1 MGMITWPRAAVHRVT
16 VERDLPVPMLD
27 GVTLLADH
35 YAPVGAV
42 RPPAILVRSPYGRRG
57 VFGRT
62 FGRGFAKHGF
72 QVVIQSCRGG
82 FGSGG
87 LLDPLGDEHDDG
99 LATLAWLRDQDWYG
113 GSLAMHGPSY
123 LGYAQWAVAP
133 FAGPDLK
140 AMSTSVTASQF
151 RDAAYVGGAFALES
165 SLMWTTLTASMERP
179 FGGASALLIPR
190 RTRRAALS
198 GRPLGELDTLSAGRG
213 MPFFQDL
220 LTHHAEPAAYWGR
233 RDFSASVGEVE
244 AAVTMV
250 GGWYD
255 VFLPWQI
262 KDYMAMR
269 AAGRRP
275 YLTIGP
281 WYHADVRHGRVANAE
296 ALAWFRAHLLGD
308 PSGLREQPVRLYV
321 TGADEWR
328 DYSDWPVPG
337 VREQRWHLR
346 PGFAL
351 SPDAPG
357 TPDALSAPGT
367 PGAPGV
373 PGVPGAPGADGALDA
388 PHVPESLDGPAD
400 LADPGG
406 PDGTGPD
413 RFRYDPAH
421 PTPALGGPVLLG
433 NSEPRDNRRLEAR
446 RDVLVYTGPEL
457 RRDTEM
463 IGPVFADLYVRSGT
477 GHADVVVRVC
487 DVHPDGSSYNVCEG
501 VRRLVPGDPPA
512 GDDGIRRV
520 RVDLWPIGHRFRRG
534 HRIRVHVAGGAYPR
548 FARNLGTG
556 EPLGT
561 GSAMVTTDHEIF
573 HDPSHP
579 SAVVLP
585 LAPS

>member
-1 MGMITWPRAAVHRVT
+1 MGTITWPRTAVHRVT
-16 VERDLPVPMLD
+16 VERDLPVPMPD
-27 GVTLLADH
+27 GVTLLADR
-35 YAPVGAV
+35 YAPAGAV
-42 RPPAILVRSPYGRRG
+42 RPPTILIRSPYGRRG

-62 FGRGFAKHGF
+62 FGRGFARHGF

-99 LATLAWLRDQDWYG
+99 LATLAWLRAQDWYG

-123 LGYAQWAVAP
+123 LGYAQWAIAP

-179 FGGASALLIPR
+179 FGGASALFIPR

-220 LTHHAEPAAYWGR
+220 LAHHAEPAAYWGR

-255 VFLPWQI
+255 VFLPWQV
-262 KDYMAMR
+262 KDYTAMR

-321 TGADEWR
+321 TGAGEWR

-337 VREQRWHLR
+337 VREQRWRLR
-346 PGFAL
+346 PGFGLA
-351 SPDAPG
+351 PDAPEA
-357 TPDALSAPGT
+357 PDAPD
-367 PGAPGV
+367 V
-373 PGVPGAPGADGALDA
+373 PHA
-388 PHVPESLDGPAD
+388 PHAVEG
-400 LADPGG
+400 PGG
-406 PDGTGPD
+406 TGGPYGAEPD

-463 IGPVFADLYVRSGT
+463 IGPVFADLYVRTGT

-487 DVHPDGSSYNVCEG
+487 DVHPDGASYNVCEG
-501 VRRLVPGDPPA
+501 VRRLAPGDPPA
-512 GDDGIRRV
+512 GDDGIRQV

-548 FARNLGTG
+548 IARNLGTG

-585 LAPS
+585 LVPS

>member
-1 MGMITWPRAAVHRVT
+1 MSTITWPRPAVHRVAIQ
-16 VERDLPVPMLD
+16 RDLPVPMPD
-27 GVTLLADH
+27 GVTLLADR
-35 YAPVGAV
+35 YVPTGAV
-42 RPPAILVRSPYGRRG
+42 RPPTILIRSPYGRRG
-57 VFGRT
+57 VFGLA
-62 FGRGFAKHGF
+62 FGRGFARRGF

-99 LATLAWLRDQDWYG
+99 LATLSWLRGRTWYG
-113 GSLAMHGPSY
+113 GNLAMHGPSY
-123 LGYAQWAVAP
+123 LGYTQWAIAP

-165 SLMWTTLTASMERP
+165 SLMWTTLTAAIDGP
-179 FGGASALLIPR
+179 LGGAGALLAPR

-198 GRPLGELDTLSAGRG
+198 GRPLGELDMLSAGRG

-220 LTHHAEPAAYWGR
+220 LAHHAEPATYWGR
-233 RDFSASVGEVE
+233 RDFSASVGGVE

-262 KDYMAMR
+262 KDYAAMR

-281 WYHADVRHGRVANAE
+281 WYHADVRHSRVANTE

-321 TGADEWR
+321 TGANEWR
-328 DYSDWPVPG
+328 DYPDWPVPRM
-337 VREQRWHLR
+337 REQRWRLR
-346 PGFAL
+346 PGLVL
-351 SPDAPG
+351 SPDG
-357 TPDALSAPGT
+357 S
-367 PGAPGV
+367 
-373 PGVPGAPGADGALDA
+373 
-388 PHVPESLDGPAD
+388 DGPGDAE
-400 LADPGG
+400 PG
-406 PDGTGPD
+406 

-421 PTPALGGPVLLG
+421 PTPAQGGPVLLG

-463 IGPVFADLYVRSGT
+463 IGPVSAELYVRT
-477 GHADVVVRVC
+477 GSEHCDVVVRVC
-487 DVHPDGSSYNVCEG
+487 DVHPDGASYNVCEG
-501 VRRLVPGDPPA
+501 VRRLAPGAPVA

-520 RVDLWPIGHRFRRG
+520 VVDLWPIGHRFRRG
-534 HRIRVHVAGGAYPR
+534 HRIRLHVAGGAYPR
-548 FARNLGTG
+548 IARNLGTG

-561 GSAMVTTDHEIF
+561 GSAMVTNDYEIF
-573 HDPSHP
+573 HDPAHP

-585 LAPS
+585 LVPD

>member
-1 MGMITWPRAAVHRVT
+1 MGTITWPRTAVQRIT
-16 VERDLPVPMLD
+16 VERDLPVPMPD
-27 GVTLLADH
+27 GVTLLADR

-42 RPPAILVRSPYGRRG
+42 RPPTILIRSPYGRRG
-57 VFGRT
+57 MFGRT
-62 FGRGFAKHGF
+62 FGRGFAKQGF
-72 QVVIQSCRGG
+72 QVVMQSCRGG

-99 LATLAWLRDQDWYG
+99 LATLAWLRGQDWYG

-123 LGYAQWAVAP
+123 LGYTQWAIAP

-165 SLMWTTLTASMERP
+165 SLMWTTLTASMDRP
-179 FGGASALLIPR
+179 FGGAGALLVPR

-198 GRPLGELDTLSAGRG
+198 GRPLGELDVLSAGRG

-220 LTHHAEPAAYWGR
+220 LNHHAEPAAYWGR

-255 VFLPWQI
+255 VFLPWQV
-262 KDYMAMR
+262 KDYTAMR

-296 ALAWFRAHLLGD
+296 AIAWFRAHLLGD

-321 TGADEWR
+321 TGAGEWR
-328 DYSDWPVPG
+328 DYPDWPVPG
-337 VREQRWHLR
+337 MREQRWHLH
-346 PGFAL
+346 PGLAL
-351 SPDAPG
+351 SPDAP
-357 TPDALSAPGT
+357 
-367 PGAPGV
+367 
-373 PGVPGAPGADGALDA
+373 
-388 PHVPESLDGPAD
+388 DGPHDAE
-400 LADPGG
+400 PG
-406 PDGTGPD
+406 

-446 RDVLVYTGPEL
+446 RDVLVHTGPEL

-463 IGPVFADLYVRSGT
+463 IGPVFADLYVRSSGT

-487 DVHPDGSSYNVCEG
+487 DVHPDGASYNVCEG

-548 FARNLGTG
+548 IARNLGTG

-561 GSAMVTTDHEIF
+561 GSAMVATDHEIF

-579 SAVVLP
+579 SAIVLP
-585 LAPS
+585 LVPS

>member
-1 MGMITWPRAAVHRVT
+1 MATITWPRTAVHRVS
-16 VERDLPVPMLD
+16 VERDLPVPMPD
-27 GVTLLADH
+27 GVTLLADR
-35 YAPVGAV
+35 YTPVGAV
-42 RPPAILVRSPYGRRG
+42 RPPTILIRSPYGRRG
-57 VFGRT
+57 VFGMT
-62 FGRGFAKHGF
+62 FGRGFARRGF
-72 QVVIQSCRGG
+72 QVVMQSCRGG

-87 LLDPLGDEHDDG
+87 LLDPLGHEHEDG
-99 LATLAWLRDQDWYG
+99 LATLAWLRSRPWYG

-123 LGYAQWAVAP
+123 LGYTQWAIAP

-165 SLMWTTLTASMERP
+165 SLMWSTLTALMDRP
-179 FGGASALLIPR
+179 FGGTAALLAPR

-198 GRPLGELDTLSAGRG
+198 GRPPGEMDVLSAGRG

-220 LTHHAEPAAYWGR
+220 LAHHADPAAYWGR

-255 VFLPWQI
+255 VFLPWQVQ
-262 KDYMAMR
+262 DYLRMR

-275 YLTIGP
+275 QLTIGP
-281 WYHADVRHGRVANAE
+281 WYHADARHGRVANAE

-328 DYSDWPVPG
+328 DHPDWPVPG
-337 VREQRWHLR
+337 MREQRWHLR
-346 PGFAL
+346 PGFGL
-351 SPDAPG
+351 SPDAP
-357 TPDALSAPGT
+357 S
-367 PGAPGV
+367 GA
-373 PGVPGAPGADGALDA
+373 A
-388 PHVPESLDGPAD
+388 S
-400 LADPGG
+400 
-406 PDGTGPD
+406 GPD

-421 PTPALGGPVLLG
+421 PTPSLGGPVLLG
-433 NSEPRDNRRLEAR
+433 DSGPRDNRRLEAR
-446 RDVLVYTGPEL
+446 RDVLVYTGPAL

-463 IGPVFADLYVRSGT
+463 IGPVSADLYVRSGT

-487 DVHPDGSSYNVCEG
+487 DVHPSGASYNVCEG
-501 VRRLVPGDPPA
+501 VRRLAPGDPVA
-512 GDDGIRRV
+512 GSDGIRRV

-534 HRIRVHVAGGAYPR
+534 HRIRLHVAGGAYPR
-548 FARNLGTG
+548 IARNLGTG

-561 GSAMVTTDHEIF
+561 GRTMVATDHEVF
-573 HDPSHP
+573 HDSSHP
-579 SAVVLP
+579 SAIVLP
-585 LAPS
+585 LVPS

>member
-1 MGMITWPRAAVHRVT
+1 MGTITWPRTAVRRVT
-16 VERDLPVPMLD
+16 VERDLPVPMPD
-27 GVTLLADH
+27 GVTLLADR
-35 YAPVGAV
+35 YAPAGAV
-42 RPPAILVRSPYGRRG
+42 RPPTVLIRSPYGRRG

-62 FGRGFAKHGF
+62 FGRGFARHGF

-99 LATLAWLRDQDWYG
+99 LATLAWLRAQDWYG

-123 LGYAQWAVAP
+123 LGYAQWAIAP

-179 FGGASALLIPR
+179 FGGASALFIPR

-213 MPFFQDL
+213 LPFFQDL
-220 LTHHAEPAAYWGR
+220 LAHHAEPAAYWGR

-255 VFLPWQI
+255 VFLPWQV
-262 KDYMAMR
+262 KDYTAMR

-321 TGADEWR
+321 TGAGEWR

-337 VREQRWHLR
+337 VREQRWRLR
-346 PGFAL
+346 PGFGL
-351 SPDAPG
+351 APE
-357 TPDALSAPGT
+357 APE
-367 PGAPGV
+367 
-373 PGVPGAPGADGALDA
+373 A
-388 PHVPESLDGPAD
+388 PHAVEG
-400 LADPGG
+400 PGG
-406 PDGTGPD
+406 TGGPYGAEPD

-446 RDVLVYTGPEL
+446 RDVLVYTGTEL

-463 IGPVFADLYVRSGT
+463 IGPVFADLYVRTGT

-487 DVHPDGSSYNVCEG
+487 DVHPGGASYDVCEG

-548 FARNLGTG
+548 IARNLGTG

-585 LAPS
+585 LVPS

>member
-42 RPPAILVRSPYGRRG
+42 RPPTILVRSPYGRRG
-57 VFGRT
+57 MFGRT

-179 FGGASALLIPR
+179 FGGASALFIPR

-255 VFLPWQI
+255 VFLPWQV
-262 KDYMAMR
+262 KDYAAMR

-337 VREQRWHLR
+337 VREQRWRLR

-351 SPDAPG
+351 SPDAP
-357 TPDALSAPGT
+357 
-367 PGAPGV
+367 
-373 PGVPGAPGADGALDA
+373 
-388 PHVPESLDGPAD
+388 
-400 LADPGG
+400 ADPGG
-406 PDGTGPD
+406 PDTPVVPDGPDGPDGSDDAEPD

-487 DVHPDGSSYNVCEG
+487 DVHPNGASYNVCEG

-548 FARNLGTG
+548 IARNLGTG

-585 LAPS
+585 LVPS